1 MSRSIV
7 RIATIL
13 LPIVMVAW
21 GATFNAA
28 PNARAAEDIVTV
40 AVSGKFDKVVTKLKR
55 QITGKKLVIIKE
67 IPFQKMLGMVG
78 LKTEKMVGFEIFH
91 PRFGKIIYETD
102 PSAFKDVPLRIVV
115 KATGDKVSLEYR
127 KPSVVFAPYP
137 GLSKL
142 GQQLDGV
149 FADIVARVAK

>member
-1 MSRSIV
+1 MV
-7 RIATIL
+7 KIATIF
-13 LPIVMVAW
+13 LPIMMLAW
-21 GATFNAA
+21 GTSLGVAS
-28 PNARAAEDIVTV
+28 NARAAEDVVKVTV
-40 AVSGKFDKVVTKLKR
+40 AGKFDKVVTQLKR
-55 QITGKKLVIIKE
+55 EITGQKLVIIKE
-67 IPFQKMLGMVG
+67 IPFQKMLRMVG

-115 KATGDKVSLEYR
+115 KAVDNKVSLEYR

-137 GLSKL
+137 GLAKL

-149 FADIVARVAK
+149 FAAIAASLAK